1 MYTRCQ
7 HFDFPKIMLYYQ
19 SKHEL
24 RLFIFEIL
32 FQWSLSSFFS
42 FIYYHHSKK
51 TSKKLFFEVYRLSEP
66 QLAAEVASSVSVKLR
81 WPRPFKPHL
90 LWPIASL

>member
-51 TSKKLFFEVYRLSEP
+51 NQQKTIFRGLS
-66 QLAAEVASSVSVKLR
+66 
-81 WPRPFKPHL
+81 FKRAP
-90 LWPIASL
+90 ACCRGC